1 MRPPV
6 RKRGP
11 GMRAIAGTVPGPPT
25 GLHDGSSR
33 RREQWWASGP
43 AHRRMPIPAM
53 PTWTCPCPH
62 PCSCPWVH
70 AVMRVR
76 TLMSSPLGGW
86 RSLDPSAV
94 PAVAGTA
101 AEAAVAVSAGA
112 GMIVSAGV
120 RSRKRRSRRC
130 AACPCPSRGS
140 CLRRPVFGCVPPLRC
155 DRLLV
160 RTVGRACLR
169 RWVPQP

>member
-6 RKRGP
+6 RKQGP
-11 GMRAIAGTVPGPPT
+11 ELRAIAGTVPGQPT

-43 AHRRMPIPAM
+43 AHRRMPVPAM
-53 PTWTCPCPH
+53 PTRTCPCPR
-62 PCSCPWVH
+62 PCPCPWVH

-76 TLMSSPLGGW
+76 TMVSSPLGGW

-101 AEAAVAVSAGA
+101 AEAAGVV
-112 GMIVSAGV
+112 MIASAGV
-120 RSRKRRSRRC
+120 RSRKHRSRWC
-130 AACPCPSRGS
+130 AACPYPFRGS
-140 CLRRPVFGCVPPLRC
+140 CLRPPVFGCVPPLRC
-155 DRLLV
+155 DRLRV

-169 RWVPQP
+169 RCVPQP